1 MDLKEKLAALEE
13 MFEMDENS
21 LSVDMRLDDIEE
33 WDSMS
38 KLYLMTYV
46 KKHMKKQLTI
56 QEINGFVTVNDIC
69 DYLV

>member
-21 LSVDMRLDDIEE
+21 LSVDMRLDDIGE

-38 KLYLMTYV
+38 KLYLMT
-46 KKHMKKQLTI
+46 
-56 QEINGFVTVNDIC
+56 
-69 DYLV
+69 